1 MVKNMKR
8 RLKGSSRYY
17 PGGLYGIAL
26 SMPVL
31 LIPLIMMIKAG
42 IITSKASPAMIIVT
56 IVFIIVYLIFSKLGV
71 KIFAFTENLFMRS
84 GDSDKAYNKAVLTE
98 ILVFFVGIAF
108 IFIFVTKII

>member
-1 MVKNMKR
+1 M
-8 RLKGSSRYY
+8 
-17 PGGLYGIAL
+17 
-26 SMPVL
+26 
-31 LIPLIMMIKAG
+31 
-42 IITSKASPAMIIVT
+42 
-56 IVFIIVYLIFSKLGV
+56 YLIFSKLGV